1 MRRRLGAAVLC
12 GLALT
17 ALATAGPARALSG
30 IPNGMPYAIAAQP
43 TASYTLVCKF
53 RAVRVWGRA
62 LINQYYVSD
71 KGPTHGHLPSDNAR
85 CTLTKTAG
93 PGAVVLA
100 LIKNGKARTVAA
112 AQTGAPVKVTVL

>member
-1 MRRRLGAAVLC
+1 MRGRRRAAVLG

-17 ALATAGPARALSG
+17 ALAMAGPACAVSG
-30 IPNGMPYAIAAQP
+30 IPDGMPYAIAAQRA
-43 TASYTLVCKF
+43 TSYTLVCKF

-100 LIKNGKARTVAA
+100 LIKNGQARTVAA
-112 AQTGAPVKVTVL
+112 VQTGAPVKVTVL